1 MRILLTGSSGFVGS
15 HLQQALTNLNNEVI
29 PCSRATGF
37 DFNNMLTAEDW
48 LPHLNNIDVVI
59 NCVGIIAET
68 HSQHFKQLHQLAPIA
83 LFTACQQCGINK
95 VIQISA
101 LGADDNAFTPYQLT
115 RKVADDFLRT
125 SILDWTII
133 QPSLIYG
140 EGSESFKL
148 FRLMAKLPLIAVP
161 GNGDYLVQPVHISDV
176 VSTVLESV
184 MTDKASKKTIAAVGA
199 EAVSYKQWLQAI
211 RNSLGKKPALII
223 PIPFTLIFLMSKLIG
238 TLFPLF
244 SEANLKMLQAGNSAS
259 AADITQL
266 LERHPVSVEE
276 GLRL

>member
-15 HLQQALTNLNNEVI
+15 HLQQALCDLSHEVI
-29 PCSRATGF
+29 PCSRASGV

-48 LPHLNNIDVVI
+48 LPHLNDIDVVI

-68 HSQHFKQLHQLAPIA
+68 RTQHFRQLHQLAPIA
-83 LFTACQQCGINK
+83 LFDACQRCGIHK

-101 LGADDNAFTPYQLT
+101 LGADDTAFTPYQLN
-115 RKVADDFLRT
+115 RKVADDFLRAST
-125 SILDWTII
+125 LNWTII

-140 EGSESFKL
+140 EGSKSFRL
-148 FRLMAKLPLIAVP
+148 FQLMAKLPLIAVP
-161 GNGDYLVQPVHISDV
+161 GNGEYLVQPVHISDV
-176 VSTVLESV
+176 VRAVLELV
-184 MTDKASKKTIAAVGA
+184 TTDNASKKTIAAVGT

-223 PIPFTLIFLMSKLIG
+223 PIPFTLLFMMSKVFW

-244 SEANLKMLQAGNSAS
+244 SEDNLKMLQAGNSAS
-259 AADITQL
+259 AADFTQL
-266 LERHPVSVEE
+266 LQRPPLSVEE
-276 GLRL
+276 GLKQ